1 MVYELET
8 DGYDTEAA
16 LEQVTEDNN
25 THPMKSNVD
34 DTQPRESVFEDTHT
48 GESVVGDTHLW
59 DSDVDYL
66 YSWDWSDV
74 DDTHPGDMLTSP
86 TRGNLMLTPTPGKL
100 MLTSP
105 TRGRESDVEDGQS
118 QNPAFEKLSHKQ
130 CPNRWTVL
138 NWVNE
143 PFANILQ
150 RTSDI
155 SAKNPNGNQ
164 KENMPWGKGFILKRK
179 VGQANAGGVQGTLFT
194 DH

>member
-118 QNPAFEKLSHKQ
+118 QKS
-130 CPNRWTVL
+130 
-138 NWVNE
+138 
-143 PFANILQ
+143 
-150 RTSDI
+150 S
-155 SAKNPNGNQ
+155 
-164 KENMPWGKGFILKRK
+164 
-179 VGQANAGGVQGTLFT
+179 VQGTFPYTVSNPVNCAELSEWTFCY
-194 DH
+194 